1 MIIFDA
7 NEQAPYDEA
16 TSRSQAAAILSKLE
30 DGSRVLDLGCGIGRV
45 ASQFPEP
52 IHLEGVDKSS
62 ELLAEYSQKTKA
74 TTHMLDLKVDSDRLP
89 KGPFDAVIM
98 LGNTLME
105 FVDPLA
111 TLHLFKEI
119 SQRLKEGGS
128 FIIDDFP
135 LTGWRE
141 VAVGNWCDGIDETGT
156 MQMVWA
162 EGEPIFALRRDKD
175 VQPENWSVDPN
186 ERKFRLWSMGE
197 LRLLG
202 GLTGLGEPKH
212 DEEGAVVAMKRG
224 ESMLEETDLLN

>member
-1 MIIFDA
+1 MIIFDT
-7 NEQAPYDEA
+7 NEQVPYDEV
-16 TSRSQAAAILSKLE
+16 TSRSQATAILSNLK

-45 ASQFPEP
+45 AKFFPDT

-62 ELLAEYSQKTKA
+62 ELLAEYGQETNA
-74 TTHMLDLKVDSDRLP
+74 TTHMLDLEIESDRLP
-89 KGPFDAVIM
+89 KGPFNVVIM

-105 FVDPLA
+105 FVDPIA
-111 TLHLFKEI
+111 TLHLFKQI
-119 SQRLKEGGS
+119 AQRLKEGGA

-135 LTGWRE
+135 ITGWRE
-141 VAVGNWCDGIDETGT
+141 VAAGNWCDGIDETGT

-162 EGEPIFALRRDKD
+162 EGEPIFALRRDKE
-175 VQPENWSVDPN
+175 VQPENWSIDPN

-212 DEEGAVVAMKRG
+212 DEDGAVVAMKRR
-224 ESMLEETDLLN
+224 ESMLEETDLLH